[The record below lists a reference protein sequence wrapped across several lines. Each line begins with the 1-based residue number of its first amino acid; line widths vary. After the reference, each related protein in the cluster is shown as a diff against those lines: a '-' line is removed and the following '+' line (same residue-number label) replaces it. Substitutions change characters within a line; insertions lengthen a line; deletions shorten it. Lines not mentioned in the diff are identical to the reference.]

1 MILEF
6 IQAFMR
12 ETDDGLSLK
21 QVFKVIWWIIGKFR
35 IFLLTARHPISKFRH
50 VPEIRDF
57 TQFWSLDRE

>member
-35 IFLLTARHPISKFRH
+35 IFLLTARHPISKFA
-50 VPEIRDF
+50 IF